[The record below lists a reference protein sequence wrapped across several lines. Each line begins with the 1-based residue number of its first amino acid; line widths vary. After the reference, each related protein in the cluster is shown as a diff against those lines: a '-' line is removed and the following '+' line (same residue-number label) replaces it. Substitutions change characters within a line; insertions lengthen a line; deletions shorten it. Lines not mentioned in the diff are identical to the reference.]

1 MVAYILAGIL
11 GVLFLAEKIR
21 SRKQY
26 LLFETILKKL
36 TDGEP
41 LDGDGLKE
49 GSTAVLLEQA
59 KRLENK
65 IVMEHGE
72 AQEEKEMV
80 KSLVSDMSHQLKTP
94 LANIR
99 LYQEILKQGGIEE
112 QQQKL
117 FWEKLEH
124 QTEKLDWMLASLFKM
139 VRLEQKAITFEA
151 KPQKILETIQRAVE
165 SVYEKAEKRDI
176 VIYVDIKEDQ
186 VLWHNRRWTAEVF
199 ENLLENAV
207 KYANPGTKIMILQ
220 ETYETYTEIHVK
232 DEGRGIPK
240 EEWNRIFQRFYR
252 GKGTEDIEGSG
263 IGLYLSRLILEME
276 QGALTVESEVGNGSC
291 FTVFLQNCKNFSEK
305 KYRICISGKQS
316 ASNTQCRRKYCAAS
330 FV

>member
-41 LDGDGLKE
+41 LDGNGLKE
-49 GSTAVLLEQA
+49 GSTAVLLERA
-59 KRLENK
+59 KHLENK
-65 IVMEHGE
+65 IVMERGE

-99 LYQEILKQGGIEE
+99 LYQEILKQDGIEE

-151 KPQKILETIQRAVE
+151 KPQKILGTIQRAVE

-176 VIYVDIKEDQ
+176 AIYVDIKEDQ

-232 DEGRGIPK
+232 DEGKGIPK

-291 FTVFLQNCKNFSEK
+291 FTVFLQNCKN
-305 KYRICISGKQS
+305 
-316 ASNTQCRRKYCAAS
+316 
-330 FV
+330 

>member
-11 GVLFLAEKIR
+11 GVLFLGEKIR

-41 LDGDGLKE
+41 LDGNGLKE
-49 GSTAVLLEQA
+49 GSTAVLLERA
-59 KRLENK
+59 KQLENK
-65 IVMEHGE
+65 IVMERRE

-99 LYQEILKQGGIEE
+99 LYQEILKQDGIEE

-151 KPQKILETIQRAVE
+151 KPQKILGTIQRAVE

-176 VIYVDIKEDQ
+176 AIYVDIKEDQ

-220 ETYETYTEIHVK
+220 ETYET
-232 DEGRGIPK
+232 DEGKGIPK

-291 FTVFLQNCKNFSEK
+291 FTVFLQNCKN
-305 KYRICISGKQS
+305 
-316 ASNTQCRRKYCAAS
+316 
-330 FV
+330 

>member
-11 GVLFLAEKIR
+11 GVLFLGEKIR

-41 LDGDGLKE
+41 LDGNGLKE
-49 GSTAVLLEQA
+49 GSTAVLLERA
-59 KRLENK
+59 KQLENK
-65 IVMEHGE
+65 IVMERRE

-80 KSLVSDMSHQLKTP
+80 KSLVSDMSHQLNTP
-94 LANIR
+94 LENIR
-99 LYQEILKQGGIEE
+99 LYQEILKQDGIEE

-151 KPQKILETIQRAVE
+151 KPQKILGTIQRAVE

-176 VIYVDIKEDQ
+176 AIYVDIKEDQ

-199 ENLLENAV
+199 ENLL
-207 KYANPGTKIMILQ
+207 
-220 ETYETYTEIHVK
+220 
-232 DEGRGIPK
+232 
-240 EEWNRIFQRFYR
+240 
-252 GKGTEDIEGSG
+252 
-263 IGLYLSRLILEME
+263 
-276 QGALTVESEVGNGSC
+276 
-291 FTVFLQNCKNFSEK
+291 
-305 KYRICISGKQS
+305 
-316 ASNTQCRRKYCAAS
+316 
-330 FV
+330 